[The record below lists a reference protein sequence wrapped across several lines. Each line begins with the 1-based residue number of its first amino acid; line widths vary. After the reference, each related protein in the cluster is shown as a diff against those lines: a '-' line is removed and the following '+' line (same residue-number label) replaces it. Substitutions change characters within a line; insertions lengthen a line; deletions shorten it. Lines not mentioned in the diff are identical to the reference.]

1 VTETSP
7 PPGSRTDA
15 DLVGAFLTASR
26 VLVAMAARSL
36 TVATEEITVPQ
47 HRALVLLA
55 VRGPQRTIDLADLLG
70 VNSSTATRHCDWLQ
84 RRACASRACCKLRLV
99 GPVHW
104 DGLDTDEPFDSPRQA
119 HPPIRTRAFYLPN
132 GDQRHRRRRPCR
144 RQGSQCIT

>member
-47 HRALVLLA
+47 HRALVLLPYA
-55 VRGPQRTIDLADLLG
+55 ARSGRSTWPTCSASTVPPPPDTAIGCNGALAPPE
-70 VNSSTATRHCDWLQ
+70 
-84 RRACASRACCKLRLV
+84 LV
-99 GPVHW
+99 
-104 DGLDTDEPFDSPRQA
+104 A
-119 HPPIRTRAFYLPN
+119 N
-132 GDQRHRRRRPCR
+132 
-144 RQGSQCIT
+144 